1 MVPGARANTITI
13 ISIFFPPE
21 TGAAPVRISNMAH
34 ELKKRGCDVDVI
46 TAMPNYP
53 KGEIF
58 ERYRGKMALQEEVM
72 GIPVRRY
79 WLYPSVSKNP
89 IARVW
94 SMVSFA
100 MSLWMAFPYLWRR
113 KPDVVIINSPPIF
126 VGFSGAILSRI
137 CGAQTVMNIS
147 DIWPLSALELGVI
160 KRGTFYSL
168 LERIETFMYKNAH
181 VCLAQSLETA
191 THIEKRVPGKRT
203 FLYRNLD
210 KQSSYVGT
218 SVEYDP
224 NGFKI
229 IYAGLLGVAQGVYEL
244 CRQVNFQSLGV
255 EFHIYGAGNELS
267 VIREYIH
274 AHPRCG
280 IFLHDVVPKEQMPAI
295 LSRFHATIIPLKS
308 HIHGAFPSK
317 ISMALSAG
325 LPIIFSG
332 GGEGADIVRRYGLG
346 LVSDVGDYATLQHH
360 ITHMKTMG
368 REQYDAIRKNC
379 LQACQADF
387 DYDRQADA
395 LYSFL
400 TSHT

>member
-1 MVPGARANTITI
+1 MVSGARANKITI

-34 ELKKRGCDVDVI
+34 ELQKRGCDVDVI

-58 ERYRGKMALQEEVM
+58 DRYRGKMALTEDVM

-89 IARVW
+89 LVRLW

-100 MSLWMAFPYLWRR
+100 MSLWMAFPHLWRR
-113 KPDVVIINSPPIF
+113 KPAVIIINSPPIF
-126 VGFSGAILSRI
+126 VGFSGAVLSRI

-160 KRGTFYSL
+160 KRGMFYSL
-168 LERIETFMYKNAH
+168 LERIETFMYRNAQ

-203 FLYRNLD
+203 FVYRNLD
-210 KQSSYVGT
+210 KQSSH
-218 SVEYDP
+218 VEASAEYGS

-244 CRQVNFQSLGV
+244 CRHVNFQALGV

-267 VIREYIH
+267 AIREYIN
-274 AHPRCG
+274 AHPQCG
-280 IFLHDVVPKEQMPAI
+280 IFLYDVVPKDQMPAI

-317 ISMALSAG
+317 ISMAVSAG

-332 GGEGADIVRRYGLG
+332 GGEGAAVVQRYGIG

-360 ITHMKTMG
+360 ITCMKTMG
-368 REQYDAIRKNC
+368 REKYEAIRQNC
-379 LQACQADF
+379 IRACKSDF
-387 DYDRQADA
+387 NYDRQADD
-395 LYSFL
+395 LYAFL

>member
-1 MVPGARANTITI
+1 MTSGAKIKKITI

-21 TGAAPVRISNMAH
+21 TGAAPVRISNMAQ
-34 ELKKRGCDVDVI
+34 ELQKRGCDVDVI

-58 ERYRGKMALQEEVM
+58 ERYRGKIALTEDVT

-100 MSLWMAFPYLWRR
+100 VSLWLAFPYLWRR
-113 KPDVVIINSPPIF
+113 KPDVIIVNSPPIF
-126 VGFSGAILSRI
+126 VGFSGAVLSRI
-137 CGAQTVMNIS
+137 CGARTVMNIS

-168 LERIETFMYKNAH
+168 LERIETFMYRNAQA
-181 VCLAQSLETA
+181 CLAQSCETV

-210 KQSSYVGT
+210 KKSSYVED
-218 SVEYDP
+218 SAEYDP
-224 NGFKI
+224 KEFKI
-229 IYAGLLGVAQGVYEL
+229 IYAGLLGVAQGVYDL
-244 CRQVNFQSLGV
+244 CRHVNFQALGV

-267 VIREYIH
+267 AIREYIR
-274 AHPRCG
+274 AHPQCG
-280 IFLHDVVPKEQMPAI
+280 IFLHEVVPKDQMQAI
-295 LSRFHATIIPLKS
+295 LARFHATIIPLKS
-308 HIHGAFPSK
+308 HIQGAFPSK

-332 GGEGADIVRRYGLG
+332 SGEGAAIVQQYGLG
-346 LVSDVGDYATLQHH
+346 LVSDVGDYATLQQQ
-360 ITHMKTMG
+360 IARMKTMG
-368 REQYDAIRKNC
+368 RAQYEEIRQNC
-379 LQACQADF
+379 IRACNSDF

-395 LYSFL
+395 LYAFL
-400 TSHT
+400 TSHP

>member
-1 MVPGARANTITI
+1 MAAGPRAKKITI

-21 TGAAPVRISNMAH
+21 TGAAPVRISNMAR
-34 ELKKRGCDVDVI
+34 ELQTRGCDVEVI

-58 ERYRGKMALQEEVM
+58 EPYRGKIALQEDVM

-100 MSLWMAFPYLWRR
+100 MSLWMALPHLWRR
-113 KPDVVIINSPPIF
+113 KPEVIIINSPPIF
-126 VGFSGAILSRI
+126 VGFSGAVLSRI

-191 THIEKRVPGKRT
+191 THIETRVPGKHT

-210 KQSSYVGT
+210 KASSYVENGA
-218 SVEYDP
+218 EYDSD
-224 NGFKI
+224 GFKI

-244 CRQVNFQSLGV
+244 CRHVNFQALGV

-267 VIREYIH
+267 AIQEYIH
-274 AHPRCG
+274 AHPQCG
-280 IFLHDVVPKEQMPAI
+280 IVLHDVVPKDQMSAI
-295 LSRFHATIIPLKS
+295 LSRFHATIIPLKT

-325 LPIIFSG
+325 LPILFSG
-332 GGEGADIVRRYGLG
+332 SGEGAAIVQRYGLG
-346 LVSDVGDYATLQHH
+346 LVSDVGDYATLQRQ
-360 ITHMKTMG
+360 ITQMKTMG
-368 REQYDAIRKNC
+368 REQYEEIRQNC
-379 LQACQADF
+379 IRACNADF
-387 DYDRQADA
+387 NYDRQADA